1 MTAVLSPGY
10 IVGSTSERRRL
21 DSVGSSTSTSGD
33 ERTGL
38 SLATLKRASIKRNKI
53 RQFFANLQ
61 QNEKLMRDS
70 NVLINEDGKAWDW
83 DIIIAIL
90 RVRNYNLLIKR
101 NINFYFFLDG
111 SSS

>member
-1 MTAVLSPGY
+1 MVAVLSPRY
-10 IVGSTSERRRL
+10 VGSTMERRRL

-90 RVRNYNLLIKR
+90 RVCITKMGNLYFELIFCSL
-101 NINFYFFLDG
+101 ID
-111 SSS
+111 